1 VGRGR
6 GWFRVDYGGCGI
18 FFVFFFSG
26 GREAGPGVTA
36 GLFGVFYYWVE
47 GIVGCDA
54 CVVCGSDRPSLFPLF
69 RGLLGVNVGL
79 FSPSIP
85 LEYSEVNLVVSLAAA
100 RGCRFRSFMISGA
113 YL

>member
-1 VGRGR
+1 VG
-6 GWFRVDYGGCGI
+6 VVV
-18 FFVFFFSG
+18 FFSYFFFSG
-26 GREAGPGVTA
+26 GRGADPGVTA
-36 GLFGVFYYWVE
+36 GLFGVFYYWFE

-54 CVVCGSDRPSLFPLF
+54 CCCGSDRPSLFPLF
-69 RGLLGVNVGL
+69 RGLVGVNVGL